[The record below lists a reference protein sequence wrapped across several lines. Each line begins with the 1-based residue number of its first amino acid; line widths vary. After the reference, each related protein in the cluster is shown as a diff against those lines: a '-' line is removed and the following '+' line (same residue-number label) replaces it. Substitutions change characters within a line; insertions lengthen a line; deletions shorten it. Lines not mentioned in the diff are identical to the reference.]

1 MDKLAQFQRLSRE
14 YFTAAE
20 ILYAN
25 SSGDCSNP
33 LLFLYLHSVELLL
46 KAKIL
51 SGFESIGLPED
62 FSRYEKLHDLGM
74 LFEGYALLEGD
85 RVPNLIQ
92 SETIEFLASIDPK
105 STAFRYPKSLQ
116 AFPEIPKVK
125 RCCLEIWKALS

>member
-1 MDKLAQFQRLSRE
+1 MIQFQRLSRE

-20 ILYAN
+20 ALYTIA
-25 SSGDCSNP
+25 SGDFLNP

-51 SGFESIGLPED
+51 SCLEFIGLPED

-74 LFEGYALLEGD
+74 LFEGYILLESEQ
-85 RVPNLIQ
+85 VKNLIQ

-105 STAFRYPKSLQ
+105 STAFRYPKSLKVS
-116 AFPEIPKVK
+116 PEISQV
-125 RCCLEIWKALS
+125 RQCCLEVWKVLS